1 MTEPRYS
8 ENIGTPGIWHGHGAE
23 SKVSSET
30 RDAVNAGIV
39 KDSDEMADAVLS
51 GRSTAPTRRAVLRL
65 AGRGAQ
71 GDDADAGDESADNIA
86 GLSSVAFQRHPSM
99 RSKMTAIAAEEMD
112 EADET
117 SGTRNAYEAGHD
129 ARSALNK
136 ARDRRVAKTA
146 GEDAKAKAARN
157 SAYKRRAWAKSREVA
172 QEAQAAKTGAAAVK
186 SGGIKAALA
195 SVASSVLPILG
206 GITAAII
213 GFLIVVL
220 LVSQLLSAIFGF
232 WENEASKKAMEG
244 LPPYITEEMVI
255 TALECQEKYGH
266 PAGCTIAQI
275 ICESGCGDHLSG
287 LATKDKNLFGIK
299 WASSFSL
306 CPEVTGYSSY
316 STQEEY
322 GGQTVTII
330 ANFTSF
336 KSYEDCIVFRSR
348 VLLANSRYAD
358 NPLIRRAIAE
368 HDSDLMA
375 EGLKDAGYA
384 TSSSYVESLKS
395 VMETYNLYRF
405 DGMTVKQ
412 YEDMGKQGS
421 AVVAAAYTQL
431 GVPYV
436 WGGTSPF
443 VGLDCSGLTQYC
455 YRMAGISIPRN
466 SEDQHAAGTSIPLSQ
481 AQPGDILWKSGH
493 VAIYIGGDQYIHAP
507 HTGDVVRIATGIDY
521 FTCAVRF

>member
-1 MTEPRYS
+1 M
-8 ENIGTPGIWHGHGAE
+8 
-23 SKVSSET
+23 
-30 RDAVNAGIV
+30 
-39 KDSDEMADAVLS
+39 
-51 GRSTAPTRRAVLRL
+51 
-65 AGRGAQ
+65 
-71 GDDADAGDESADNIA
+71 
-86 GLSSVAFQRHPSM
+86 
-99 RSKMTAIAAEEMD
+99 
-112 EADET
+112 
-117 SGTRNAYEAGHD
+117 
-129 ARSALNK
+129 
-136 ARDRRVAKTA
+136 
-146 GEDAKAKAARN
+146 
-157 SAYKRRAWAKSREVA
+157 
-172 QEAQAAKTGAAAVK
+172 
-186 SGGIKAALA
+186 
-195 SVASSVLPILG
+195 
-206 GITAAII
+206 
-213 GFLIVVL
+213 
-220 LVSQLLSAIFGF
+220 
-232 WENEASKKAMEG
+232 
-244 LPPYITEEMVI
+244 
-255 TALECQEKYGH
+255 TALECQERYGH

-299 WASSFSL
+299 WSSSFSL

-322 GGQTVTII
+322 GGKTTTII

-336 KSYEDCIVFRSR
+336 KSYKDCIVFRSR
-348 VLLANSRYAD
+348 VLLASSRYAD
-358 NPLIRRAIAE
+358 NALIREAIAK

-375 EGLKDAGYA
+375 EGVKDAGYA

-395 VMETYNLYRF
+395 AMATYGLYRF

-412 YEDMGKQGS
+412 YKEAGKRGA

-436 WGGTSPF
+436 WGGSSPF
-443 VGLDCSGLTQYC
+443 IGLDCSGLTQYC
-455 YRMAGISIPRN
+455 YRQAGKSIPRN